1 MIEVTSKYFD
11 PLEIMESGQCFRW
24 QKNDNG
30 RFSVIAFNRYIEVE
44 KNGDLIRFS
53 CSQED
58 WDNIWHD
65 YFDMGRDYGNIDKLI
80 AGTDDDHLKDAFKLG
95 QGIRILKQ
103 DLWEMIVSF
112 MISQNNNIPRI
123 RGSIEAICERAGI
136 EVPAGQV
143 SDKIEGTGNVSKK
156 YSFPGPSDVDTSMF
170 DDRSLGLGYRAPFL
184 KEIFSFAKE
193 NPEWLD
199 SLKSMNYEQA
209 KAALMER
216 KGIGPKVA
224 NCICLFGLGHV
235 EAFPIDT
242 HVKQLLD
249 KYYSAGFDFE
259 TFDGVAGIIQ
269 QYLFYYEL
277 MNK

>member
-11 PLEIMESGQCFRW
+11 PFEIMESGQCFRW
-24 QKNDNG
+24 HKNENG
-30 RFSVIAFNRYIEVE
+30 RLSVIALERYIEIE
-44 KNGDLIRFS
+44 KSGDTIRFF
-53 CSQED
+53 CDKCD

-65 YFDMGRDYGNIDKLI
+65 YFDMSRDYGYIDKLI
-80 AGTDDDHLKDAFKLG
+80 SGTKDVHLKEAFKLG

-123 RGSIEAICERAGI
+123 KGSIEAICERAGI
-136 EVPAGQV
+136 EAICE
-143 SDKIEGTGNVSKK
+143 SHSIENVAVTKK
-156 YSFPGPSDVDTSMF
+156 YSFPGPLDVDISMF
-170 DDRSLGLGYRAPFL
+170 DDKSLGLGYRAPFL
-184 KEIFSFAKE
+184 KDIFSFARE

-259 TFDGVAGIIQ
+259 AFDGVAGIIQ